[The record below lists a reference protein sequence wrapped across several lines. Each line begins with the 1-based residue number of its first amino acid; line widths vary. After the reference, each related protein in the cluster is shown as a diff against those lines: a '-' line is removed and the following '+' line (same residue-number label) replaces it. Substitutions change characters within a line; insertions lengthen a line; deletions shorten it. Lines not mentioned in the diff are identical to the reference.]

1 MKKTFMKQ
9 PTEKDLI
16 TGLQQAWI
24 RLKDVQKR
32 KNEAISAYDLIMGY
46 DWFFYTKGNCPLL
59 RNHVWYYIM
68 EIRELRSRTKSVQLD
83 LFSSPV
89 SN

>member
-1 MKKTFMKQ
+1 MKQ

-16 TGLQQAWI
+16 TGLSQAWT

-32 KNEAISAYDLIMGY
+32 KNEALSTYDLMIGY
-46 DWFFYTKGNCPLL
+46 DWFFYTKENCPLL
-59 RNHVWYYIM
+59 RNHVWYYIA
-68 EIRELRSRTKSVQLD
+68 EIRELRGRARSVQMD
-83 LFSSPV
+83 LFSNAA